1 MFGYS
6 GGLAIRSV
14 SPAPVDAARVLLG
27 TAGLLAMLI
36 ATVNKPNLLL
46 FATALLLQA
55 ADAACGCCPD
65 CTCGGLQ
72 VEYDAH
78 GGVVNITDGALTHA
92 ADGTVIEDRTGPWDG
107 GPITAGDGTVYAAR
121 ISGTGP
127 WNFSANATRP
137 KYSADLSALV
147 GEVPP
152 FAFYHCRDLTDVT
165 FGPGITSIGRA
176 AFAGSGLSGDACKG
190 CTPDDCKQPE
200 QCAGCLKNP
209 RTGASGGCV
218 DLSVATSLTVA
229 IDAFTY
235 CPNLQSVLFA
245 SGVPVHPRAFHG
257 SGLPLHAPAAVT
269 VRDPSAPYTDW
280 DGSLTQPQTYFA
292 QGVPGSAERY
302 EGPHGSADAQPLTVT
317 SNALS
322 AEAAVRS
329 PQTTGRWADP
339 WFDRSEIWYNYSAYS

>member
-1 MFGYS
+1 MCSSRDARSRYS
-6 GGLAIRSV
+6 LAMELLALRSV
-14 SPAPVDAARVLLG
+14 ALAAPVDAARILLG
-27 TAGLLAMLI
+27 TAGGLAMLL
-36 ATVNKPNLLL
+36 AAVDTPKLLIVTAAL
-46 FATALLLQA
+46 FLPT
-55 ADAACGCCPD
+55 ADAGGCCPD

-107 GPITAGDGTVYAAR
+107 GAITAGDGTVYAAR

-137 KYSADLSALV
+137 KYSVDLSALV

-165 FGPGITSIGRA
+165 FGPGITAVGRA

-190 CTPDDCKQPE
+190 CAPDDCKQPE

-269 VRDPSAPYTDW
+269 VRDPSAPYTTGTAAHAAADVLPKA
-280 DGSLTQPQTYFA
+280 SCPR
-292 QGVPGSAERY
+292 SATR
-302 EGPHGSADAQPLTVT
+302 
-317 SNALS
+317 
-322 AEAAVRS
+322 
-329 PQTTGRWADP
+329 GRTAP
-339 WFDRSEIWYNYSAYS
+339 PTPNR